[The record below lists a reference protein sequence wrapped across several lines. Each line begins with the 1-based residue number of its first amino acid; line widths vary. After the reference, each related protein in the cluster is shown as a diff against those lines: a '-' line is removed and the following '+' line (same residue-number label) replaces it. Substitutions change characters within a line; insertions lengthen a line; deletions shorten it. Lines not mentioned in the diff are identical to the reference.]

1 MPLVRRIA
9 RPLLAS
15 VFVPSGLDQ
24 LRRPAAADPDAVR
37 VGPRA
42 SALPPLGDLDP
53 QTLVRVS
60 GGVQLAAGSLLAV
73 GRLPRMSAMA
83 LALTVVPST
92 FAAHRF
98 WEVDDPAQRQQQQH
112 HFLKNLSILGGL
124 AIAAVDT
131 QGRPGVGW
139 RTRHTAEHAKAAA
152 HRTRRQ
158 ARLAAK
164 AADRTRQAK
173 AARTGRAVA
182 RRRAA

>member
-15 VFVPSGLDQ
+15 VFVPSGLDR
-24 LRRPAAADPDAVR
+24 LRRPGREDTKTP
-37 VGPRA
+37 GLSP
-42 SALPPLGDLDP
+42 SPGALPALGDVDP
-53 QTLVRVS
+53 QTLARVT

-73 GRLPRMSAMA
+73 GRLPRVSAMA
-83 LALTVVPST
+83 LAVTVVPTT
-92 FAAHRF
+92 FATHRF
-98 WEVDDPAQRQQQQH
+98 WEVEDPVQRQQQQH

-131 QGRPGVGW
+131 EGRPGLGW

-158 ARLAAK
+158 ARQAAK

-173 AARTGRAVA
+173 SARAARAVT
-182 RRRAA
+182 RRRAG